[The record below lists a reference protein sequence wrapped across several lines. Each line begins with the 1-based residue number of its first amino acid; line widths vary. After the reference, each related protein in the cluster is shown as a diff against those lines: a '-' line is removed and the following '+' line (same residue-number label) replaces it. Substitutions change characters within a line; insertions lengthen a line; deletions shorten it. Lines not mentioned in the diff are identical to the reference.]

1 MIRVLDNDERA
12 AVHKTFSRVFTGTS
26 LRRSVFEPS
35 IRARMLLF
43 PILFQVLE
51 VDQYRTL
58 FAAARALGE
67 HEAYIATYVFH
78 GDGTDRFE
86 DWLAVDLHDE
96 DAYHQ
101 KWPTGLWEHAVFS
114 PTGQW
119 GALTT
124 DSEEAFVGGP
134 RAFVDEV
141 RDRRGRDGARLARL
155 LGGHAPARLRARL
168 DPRSARTSLRART
181 GTRVAGRHELRALSR
196 VPPSRSRDPQDRL
209 VPEAA
214 ILIGVVSG
222 RTGSHLRATPT
233 LRPTLGSD
241 CCPPGVPRASR

>member
-1 MIRVLDNDERA
+1 MIRVLDNDEQA

-141 RDRRGRDGARLARL
+141 RERLAIDEDEIVRDWLGYWEDARRPDFEPDWIPDL
-155 LGGHAPARLRARL
+155 LEHLYGHERARAWL
-168 DPRSARTSLRART
+168 AGTSFAR
-181 GTRVAGRHELRALSR
+181 
-196 VPPSRSRDPQDRL
+196 
-209 VPEAA
+209 
-214 ILIGVVSG
+214 
-222 RTGSHLRATPT
+222 
-233 LRPTLGSD
+233 
-241 CCPPGVPRASR
+241 